1 MRSMFCIIAL
11 ALLLVGCE
19 SKTSSK
25 KPAENEIKQVIVIE
39 EVATNDKQIFSYNNV
54 WVDPERRKSGDF
66 KMSVK
71 EVNQYEEGF

>member
-25 KPAENEIKQVIVIE
+25 KSAENEIKQVIVIE
-39 EVATNDKQIFSYNNV
+39 EVATNDKQTFSHNNV

>member
-1 MRSMFCIIAL
+1 MRSLLCMIAL
-11 ALLLVGCE
+11 ALLLVSCE

-25 KPAENEIKQVIVIE
+25 KPAENEIMQVIVIE

-54 WVDPERRKSGDF
+54 WVDPEKRKSGDF

-71 EVNQYEEGF
+71 EANQYEEGF